1 MKRVF
6 CRMGKASKHTKLKQ
20 QGAAK
25 GDILLARD
33 IHPGINNSFLIITQ

>member
-1 MKRVF
+1 
-6 CRMGKASKHTKLKQ
+6 MGKACEHTKQKQ

-33 IHPGINNSFLIITQ
+33 IHLGIDNSFLIITQ